1 MEHIILVY
9 REEKTV
15 PLIYKSS
22 GKRHMTPKKMKL
34 IIITN
39 RFYFSA
45 SRIASGERKVN
56 EMEVKSTVVSSRDFA
71 GAGPKL

>member
-1 MEHIILVY
+1 
-9 REEKTV
+9 
-15 PLIYKSS
+15 
-22 GKRHMTPKKMKL
+22 MTPKKMKL